1 MCIRDSP
8 NTACVLNKFEQA
20 LFFYSVRYRSK
31 EIEIFED
38 QLDAKAKAKAED
50 VVTQWFSQPRTKL
63 DWDKIA
69 VINDKVFY
77 PRGAF

>member
-1 MCIRDSP
+1 MFLDLHC
-8 NTACVLNKFEQA
+8 FE
-20 LFFYSVRYRSK
+20 FIRYRSQ

-38 QLDAKAKAKAED
+38 QLEAKAKAKAED

-69 VINDKVFY
+69 VINDKVELECIRFLT
-77 PRGAF
+77 RFD